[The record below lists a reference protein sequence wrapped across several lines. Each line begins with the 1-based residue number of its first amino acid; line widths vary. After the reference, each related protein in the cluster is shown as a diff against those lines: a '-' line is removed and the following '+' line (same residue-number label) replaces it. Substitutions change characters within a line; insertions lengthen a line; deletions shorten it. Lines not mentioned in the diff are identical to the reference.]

1 MKVIVLG
8 TIVNIIDETFKRTQ
22 KPIHYCK
29 LDLWLM
35 SFRNWIFFNGFYID

>member
-8 TIVNIIDETFKRTQ
+8 TIVNIIDETFEWTQ
-22 KPIHYCK
+22 KPIHYSK
-29 LDLWLM
+29 LDPWLM